1 MKCCKVMSP
10 PAHLISIYRYFQSR
24 RGRKIGADMSHKFS
38 KHIMV
43 AMCKAYPA
51 LYLAENEYGEWN
63 LILMCPTKSLAPLEP
78 VLKQMSAYV
87 QPGASN

>member
-24 RGRKIGADMSHKFS
+24 RGRKIGADMSHKFP

-63 LILMCPTKSLAPLEP
+63 LILMCPTKYTQKNYKKEKKQTASLEER
-78 VLKQMSAYV
+78 
-87 QPGASN
+87 